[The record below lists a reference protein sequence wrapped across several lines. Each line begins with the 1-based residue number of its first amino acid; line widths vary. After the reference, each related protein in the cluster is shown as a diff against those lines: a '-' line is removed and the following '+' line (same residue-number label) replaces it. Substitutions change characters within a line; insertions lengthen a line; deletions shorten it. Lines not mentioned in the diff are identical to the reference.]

1 MSKHMLKTI
10 GVTGPQRAV
19 IRLIGRNPGLAAKD
33 IAGRAHHHPSTL
45 SIILR
50 SLEANGHVLRKVDS
64 RDGRRVRLE
73 LSASGRRLD
82 RKQSGTVES
91 AVRRALARL
100 DPNET
105 IAVRRALG
113 VLVEELERGAGAEDR
128 KRT

>member
-1 MSKHMLKTI
+1 
-10 GVTGPQRAV
+10 
-19 IRLIGRNPGLAAKD
+19 
-33 IAGRAHHHPSTL
+33 
-45 SIILR
+45 
-50 SLEANGHVLRKVDS
+50 
-64 RDGRRVRLE
+64 VRLE

-113 VLVEELERGAGAEDR
+113 VLVEELERGAGAVDR